1 MNEEDNKQN
10 ADQSEQP
17 KKLSQADA
25 IKRILEQKKQAQL
38 QNQGGQKHH
47 STGTK
52 KMTNQINKKPNNQK
66 KRMGV

>member
-1 MNEEDNKQN
+1 MSEEN
-10 ADQSEQP
+10 
-17 KKLSQADA
+17 SQKDA

>member
-1 MNEEDNKQN
+1 MKEEDNKQN
-10 ADQSEQP
+10 AEQSEQP

>member
-1 MNEEDNKQN
+1 MNEEHNKQ
-10 ADQSEQP
+10 DTEHSEQP
-17 KKLSQADA
+17 RKLSQADA

-52 KMTNQINKKPNNQK
+52 KMTNQINKQPNNQK

>member
-10 ADQSEQP
+10 AEQSEQP